1 MVKLMPAIGGE
12 GVFLSIVAGFP
23 AALGGRRIVR
33 DAGINLDT
41 SRHSGRLAAMNTAT
55 SSGAATRA
63 KLMQAAARVVARDG
77 MEAATTAAIAAEASV
92 AEGTLYRHFE
102 SKDDLLIAAYRQMK
116 QVVFLD
122 AGADLDISMEPPE
135 RLKRTWRAIYLAY
148 RANRDAFAF
157 GQRFAESALAA
168 REGGEAGRAVGR
180 MVNDLRKAGIA
191 SGDFKNLPPDL
202 LGSLFMAPISYL
214 LKAEL
219 KGRKWTDAELD
230 AAAESVLAG
239 WKR

>member
-1 MVKLMPAIGGE
+1 MNPTAPSMPAPTG
-12 GVFLSIVAGFP
+12 
-23 AALGGRRIVR
+23 
-33 DAGINLDT
+33 
-41 SRHSGRLAAMNTAT
+41 
-55 SSGAATRA
+55 GAATRD
-63 KLMQAAARVVARDG
+63 KLMRAAAGIVARDG
-77 MEAATTAAIAAEASV
+77 MEAATTAAIAAEAGV

-116 QVVFLD
+116 QEVFLD
-122 AGADLDISMEPPE
+122 AGAGLDTNIVPPE
-135 RLKRTWRAIYLAY
+135 RLKRTWKAIYLAY
-148 RANRDAFAF
+148 RANKDAFAF
-157 GQRFAESALAA
+157 GQRFAESALAE

-180 MVNDLRKAGIA
+180 MVNDLRRVGIA

-202 LGSLFMAPISYL
+202 LGSLFMAPVSYL

-239 WKR
+239 WRK